1 MANNYKVLTD
11 LNLQDLTDHDQE
23 FSLDVLIGL
32 SETPKRLSSRYFYDD
47 HGSELFQKIM
57 DLPEYYLTQC
67 EFDVLTRHKNK
78 IAGLLKGKSFNL
90 VELGAGDGRK
100 TSILLDYFIE
110 KKFDFTYIPIDI
122 SEGAMKKLM
131 ENLNRQ
137 FPRLQSDG
145 IVAEY
150 FAGLKWLR
158 KLTDRRNLVLFLGSN
173 LGNFNK
179 PQSRVFLRN
188 LWNTLNNGDFLMTGF
203 DLKKD
208 INLMRRAYNDSQGI
222 TREFNLNLLRRIN
235 RDLGGNFDLEKFSHH
250 AGYDVFTGAM
260 ESYLVSLEKQLV
272 YIDALSQAFEF
283 EAWEPI
289 HTEYSYKYLE
299 SDIVELAEATGFQ
312 IETQLFDSKK
322 YFVDSVWQVQKI
334 SSTEEIPG

>member
-1 MANNYKVLTD
+1 MANMYKILSD
-11 LNLQDLTDHDQE
+11 LDLQDVIDQNQE

-47 HGSELFQKIM
+47 YGSELFQKIM

-67 EFDVLTRHKNK
+67 EFDVLKRHKNK
-78 IAGLLKGKSFNL
+78 IAGLLNDDSFNL

-100 TSILLDYFIE
+100 TSILIDYFLE
-110 KKFDFTYIPIDI
+110 SEFEFSYIPIDI
-122 SEGAMKKLM
+122 SEGAMKQLM
-131 ENLNRQ
+131 ENLNQ
-137 FPRLQSDG
+137 KLPQLQSEG

-188 LWNTLNNGDFLMTGF
+188 LWNTLNDGDFLMTGF

-235 RDLGGNFDLEKFSHH
+235 HDLGGNFDLDKFTHY

-260 ESYLVSLEKQLV
+260 ESYLVSLEKQIV
-272 YIDALSQAFEF
+272 YIDALNQAFEF
-283 EAWEPI
+283 ESWEPI

-299 SDIVELAEATGFQ
+299 SDIEELAEATGFQ
-312 IETQLFDSKK
+312 IKTQLFDSKK

-334 SSTEEIPG
+334 SSAEEILE